1 MSTCPCPHGTRIAV
15 AVQARGRDQCGQPV
29 DQFHRREAQ
38 LGFEDFFARLAA
50 GGLGP
55 HDPAA
60 LASFAARYRLE
71 FLGPSPFAG

>member
-1 MSTCPCPHGTRIAV
+1 LKSRITEVV
-15 AVQARGRDQCGQPV
+15 ASRSS